1 MKIGFITEG
10 HTEKIILK
18 SDGFQEYLKTHNL
31 EFVHEVIVAGSK
43 DNLTRDKVESNVK
56 ILRDKGAEIILVL
69 RDLDDCLTIEEANS
83 KIMSDI
89 DIVKIIAIQAIEA
102 WFLADTD
109 TLGKILESQDF
120 FFEKPEEEMSPFEKL
135 RALRLQYNNRG
146 IGDKKVFARIMISN
160 GFTIKNASE
169 HPDCPSAKY
178 FTDKLESLTVIN

>member
-18 SDGFQEYLKTHNL
+18 SDGFREYLKIHNL

-43 DNLTRDKVESNVK
+43 DNLTRDKVESNVR
-56 ILRDKGAEIILVL
+56 ILRDKGAEIILIL
-69 RDLDDCLTIEEANS
+69 RDLDDCQSIEEAKA
-83 KIMSDI
+83 KIMSDD
-89 DIVKIIAIQAIEA
+89 DIVKIIAIQAIES

-109 TLGKILESQDF
+109 TLGKILESKDF
-120 FFEKPEEEMSPFEKL
+120 YFDKPEEEMSPFEKL
-135 RALRLQYNNRG
+135 RALRFQYKNKG

-160 GFTIKNASE
+160 GFTIKNASG

-178 FTDKLESLTVIN
+178 FTNKLESLTVIN

>member
-18 SDGFQEYLKTHNL
+18 SDGFQEYLEAHDL
-31 EFVHEVIVAGSK
+31 EFVHEVIVAGGK

-69 RDLDDCLTIEEANS
+69 RDLDDCLNIEEANS

-89 DIVKIIAIQAIEA
+89 DIVKVIAIQAIES
-102 WFLADTD
+102 WFLADTV

-120 FFEKPEEEMSPFEKL
+120 YFEKPEEEMSPFEKL
-135 RALRLQYNNRG
+135 RALRFQYKNKG
-146 IGDKKVFARIMISN
+146 IGDKKLFAKMMVNN
-160 GFTIKNASE
+160 GFTVKNASE

-178 FTDKLESLTVIN
+178 FTNKLESLTVIN